1 MKHELVTELLIS
13 FALLVLLVL
22 LLHPFGFFMPGRM
35 HMMMLLLVT
44 IIFVIFA
51 GFIWKEKARD
61 ERELLHRSIGS
72 RFAFLSGMGILV
84 IGVLM
89 ESIAKQLDPWL
100 IVALCVMVIAKII
113 GLMYSQ
119 RNH

>member
-13 FALLVLLVL
+13 FVLLVFLIL

-35 HMMMLLLVT
+35 HMMMLLLMT

-61 ERELLHRSIGS
+61 ERELLHRSIAA

-84 IGVLM
+84 GGVLA
-89 ESIAKQLDPWL
+89 ESIGKHLDPWL
-100 IVALCVMVIAKII
+100 IVALGVMVIAKVV
-113 GLMYSQ
+113 GLIYSQ